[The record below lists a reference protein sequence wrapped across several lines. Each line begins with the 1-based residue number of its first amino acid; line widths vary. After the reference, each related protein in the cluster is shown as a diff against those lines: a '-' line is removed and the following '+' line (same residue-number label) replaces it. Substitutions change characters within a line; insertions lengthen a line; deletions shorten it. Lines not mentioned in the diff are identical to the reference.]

1 MDDVQIASKTGPVAV
16 PFRKP
21 GIFQSLFSPV
31 VIWEPSEMDFEGKD
45 RISVDPFQIEVLGGK
60 FVVKEFLT
68 DAANGQ
74 GEIRDLVMQMAP
86 DRWLVMVVDG
96 ADPPLDA
103 LTIIDDQLE
112 FQNVAL
118 GSFEPEESLE

>member
-1 MDDVQIASKTGPVAV
+1 MD
-16 PFRKP
+16 
-21 GIFQSLFSPV
+21 L
-31 VIWEPSEMDFEGKD
+31 EGKE

-60 FVVKEFLT
+60 FMVKEFLT
-68 DAANGQ
+68 DAVNDQ
-74 GEIRDLVMQMAP
+74 GKIRDLVMQMAP

-96 ADPPLDA
+96 SEPPLDA

-118 GSFEPEESLE
+118 GSFDPEEPLE

>member
-1 MDDVQIASKTGPVAV
+1 
-16 PFRKP
+16 
-21 GIFQSLFSPV
+21 
-31 VIWEPSEMDFEGKD
+31 MDFEGKE

-60 FVVKEFLT
+60 FMVKEFLT
-68 DAANGQ
+68 DAANDQ
-74 GEIRDLVMQMAP
+74 GKIRDLIGQMAP

-96 ADPPLDA
+96 VDPPLDA
-103 LTIIDDQLE
+103 LTIIDDELE

>member
-1 MDDVQIASKTGPVAV
+1 
-16 PFRKP
+16 
-21 GIFQSLFSPV
+21 
-31 VIWEPSEMDFEGKD
+31 MDFEGKE
-45 RISVDPFQIEVLGGK
+45 RIAVDPFRIEVLGGK

-68 DAANGQ
+68 DATNDQ
-74 GEIRDLVMQMAP
+74 GKIRELIKQMAP

-96 ADPPLDA
+96 VEPPLDA
-103 LTIIDDQLE
+103 LTIIDDELE